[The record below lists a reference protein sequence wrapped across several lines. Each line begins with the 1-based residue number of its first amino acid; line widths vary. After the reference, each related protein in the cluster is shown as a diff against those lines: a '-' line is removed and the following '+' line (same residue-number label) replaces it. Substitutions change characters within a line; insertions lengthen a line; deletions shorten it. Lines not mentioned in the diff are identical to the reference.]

1 MPLGDKGLKDGFI
14 FETGCAYQVKELV
27 GKRGERS
34 RVGGDPREMGE
45 VGTS

>member
-1 MPLGDKGLKDGFI
+1 MGDKGLKDGFI
-14 FETGCAYQVKELV
+14 FETGYAYQVKELV